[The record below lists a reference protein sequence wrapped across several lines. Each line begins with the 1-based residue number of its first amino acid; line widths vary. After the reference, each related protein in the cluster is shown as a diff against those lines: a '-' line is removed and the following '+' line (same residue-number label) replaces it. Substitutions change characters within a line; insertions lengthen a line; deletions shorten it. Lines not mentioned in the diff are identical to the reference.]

1 MIKTIEIAPDILAK
15 SLAHHLFNEFGT
27 IRARDDADVL
37 FVTDVVDL
45 FNVIKEYLNRSSMQT

>member
-15 SLAHHLFNEFGT
+15 ALAHHLFDEFGT
-27 IRARDDADVL
+27 IRDREGQDVL

-45 FNVIKEYLNRSSMQT
+45 YNVIKEYLNR